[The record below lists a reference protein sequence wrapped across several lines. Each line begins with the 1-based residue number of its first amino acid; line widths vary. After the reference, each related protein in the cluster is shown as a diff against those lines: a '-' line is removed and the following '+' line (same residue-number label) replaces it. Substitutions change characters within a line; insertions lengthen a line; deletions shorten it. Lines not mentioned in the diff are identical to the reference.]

1 MFLSGSP
8 KVFIHNSPRAS
19 CIKRSKDNKKKKARK
34 STRSTRFILHFSHMK
49 KKWEKLAILRNTY
62 CQFSVNAFW
71 SHLTIQPPHFL
82 LFLPLLGFPGSNAA
96 SYREH
101 SLITLLEW
109 FTCSLCS
116 HNTWISIKH
125 KWHSLSHNF
134 SLRGRQLIFMCS
146 VIHKSFLPSI
156 TQPHSVYYCLYF
168 IVKKSTTRSGSPSP
182 IDPNSLTSVK
192 MSLQLSKCRNARTSR
207 EWPEGGRGEG
217 WLQKQGDQSFFG
229 GRSVTR

>member
-1 MFLSGSP
+1 
-8 KVFIHNSPRAS
+8 
-19 CIKRSKDNKKKKARK
+19 
-34 STRSTRFILHFSHMK
+34 
-49 KKWEKLAILRNTY
+49 
-62 CQFSVNAFW
+62 
-71 SHLTIQPPHFL
+71 
-82 LFLPLLGFPGSNAA
+82 
-96 SYREH
+96 
-101 SLITLLEW
+101 
-109 FTCSLCS
+109 
-116 HNTWISIKH
+116 
-125 KWHSLSHNF
+125 
-134 SLRGRQLIFMCS
+134 MCS